1 MTLIINNSERY
12 SIKAGYRENPV
23 QATYDSSDD
32 PAYWD
37 EGRLKNA
44 ASYQYDVYLAAAG
57 LARKRLAR
65 TLLDVGS
72 GPPVKLC
79 ELMPTGIEIS
89 LVDQPNTARHAAE
102 LLPKAQFFSANLE
115 DALPAIDRKFDL
127 ILCADVI
134 EHLVDP
140 DPCLDFM
147 RHHLAPQG
155 LLLIST
161 PERDS
166 LRGKTCM
173 HSPHPMH
180 VREWNFNEF
189 AHFLSSRNLDIVEHR
204 LLPQR
209 RMSPTRK
216 LLGRLMTTLGWP
228 PAWYSCQ
235 LAICRSRN

>member
-1 MTLIINNSERY
+1 MYDNSKRY
-12 SIKAGYRENPV
+12 SIKVGYRENPV
-23 QATYDSSDD
+23 QATYDSSED

-44 ASYQYDVYLAAAG
+44 ASYQYDVYLTAAR
-57 LARKRLAR
+57 LARERHSR

-72 GPPVKLC
+72 GPPIKLS
-79 ELMPTGIEIS
+79 ELMPSGLEIS

-102 LLPKAQFFSANLE
+102 LLPDAQFFSANLE
-115 DALPAIDRKFDL
+115 DALPAIGRMFDL

-147 RHHLAPQG
+147 RGHLAPQG

-173 HSPHPMH
+173 DSPHPMH
-180 VREWNFNEF
+180 VREWNFDEF
-189 AHFLSSRNLDIVEHR
+189 AHFLGSRNLDIVEHR
-204 LLPQR
+204 LLPHR
-209 RMSPTRK
+209 RTSSTRK
-216 LLGRLMTTLGWP
+216 LLGGLMAALGRP
-228 PAWYSCQ
+228 PTWYSCQ

>member
-1 MTLIINNSERY
+1 MNNDSKRY

-23 QATYDSSDD
+23 QATYDPSED
-32 PAYWD
+32 PAYWN
-37 EGRLKNA
+37 EGRLISA
-44 ASYQYDVYLAAAG
+44 ASYQYDVYLTAA
-57 LARKRLAR
+57 RLAR
-65 TLLDVGS
+65 ERHSKTLLDVGS
-72 GPPVKLC
+72 GPPVKLGK
-79 ELMPTGIEIS
+79 LMPAGIEIS
-89 LVDQPNTARHAAE
+89 LVDQPNTARHAAD
-102 LLPKAQFFSANLE
+102 LLPNAQFFSANLE
-115 DALPAIDRKFDL
+115 NALPSIGRMFDL

-140 DPCLDFM
+140 EPCLDFM
-147 RHHLAPQG
+147 RRHLAPQG

-180 VREWNFNEF
+180 VREWSFDEF
-189 AHFLSSRNLDIVEHR
+189 AHFLGSRNLDIVEHR
-204 LLPQR
+204 LLPQL
-209 RMSPTRK
+209 RMSSTRK
-216 LLGRLMTTLGWP
+216 LLGRLMATLGRP

>member
-1 MTLIINNSERY
+1 MNNDEQRY
-12 SIKAGYRENPV
+12 SIKTGYRENPV
-23 QATYDSSDD
+23 QATYDSSED

-37 EGRLKNA
+37 ESRLKNA
-44 ASYQYDVYLAAAG
+44 ARYQYDVYLTAA
-57 LARKRLAR
+57 RLAR
-65 TLLDVGS
+65 ERHSKALLDVGS
-72 GPPVKLC
+72 GPPVKLS
-79 ELMPTGIEIS
+79 ELMPAGIEIS

-102 LLPKAQFFSANLE
+102 LLPNAQFFSANLE
-115 DALPAIDRKFDL
+115 DVLPPLGRRFDL

-147 RHHLAPQG
+147 RRHLAPQG

-180 VREWNFNEF
+180 VREWSFDEF
-189 AHFLSSRNLDIVEHR
+189 AQFLGSRNLDIVEHR
-204 LLPQR
+204 LLPQL
-209 RMSPTRK
+209 RMSSTRK
-216 LLGRLMTTLGWP
+216 LLGRLMATLDRP